1 MFDKPRCRHMQVV
14 ETEAPHGAVAVA
26 LELNA
31 ANRAQTVA
39 SYQYTAPLTPVNDNN
54 YF

>member
-1 MFDKPRCRHMQVV
+1 MQVV
-14 ETEAPHGAVAVA
+14 ETEAPHGALAVA

-31 ANRAQTVA
+31 ANHAQTVV
-39 SYQYTAPLTPVNDNN
+39 SYQYTALLTPVHDNN